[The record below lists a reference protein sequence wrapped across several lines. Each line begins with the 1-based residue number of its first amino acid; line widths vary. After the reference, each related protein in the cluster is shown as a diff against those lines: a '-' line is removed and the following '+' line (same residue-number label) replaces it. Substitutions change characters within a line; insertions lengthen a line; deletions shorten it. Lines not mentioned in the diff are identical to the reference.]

1 MSFALILLGVLLA
14 LVGLG
19 AIAAGAPSWAL
30 GLGLGSALIQSGSM
44 GLVGGFLLV
53 GIGFVLRSLRDLSRK
68 IEMVAIGGIEAN
80 PASTRMRVQK
90 PAAVRTTS
98 RREPAP
104 SRREPSHLPAR
115 EERDDQNEDEYAARA
130 PDEYAARVPDDYAA
144 RTPND
149 YAAPQE
155 RTSAR
160 TVLPSAEP
168 RISARQ
174 YPTYTETRRR
184 EREREHPRFST
195 DRPAP
200 PVSEDSFEEPESLP
214 HARGAATDVSAV
226 IVRSGIISGM
236 AYTLYKDGS
245 IEAELPIGTVRFAS
259 IQELQNHVNATGEEA
274 DVDFDESKSRTS

>member
-1 MSFALILLGVLLA
+1 MSFALIILGVFLA

-53 GIGFVLRSLRDLSRK
+53 GIGFVLRSLRDLSHK
-68 IEMVAIGGIEAN
+68 IEMAAIGGIEAN
-80 PASTRMRVQK
+80 PASARMRVQK

-115 EERDDQNEDEYAARA
+115 EERDDQTE
-130 PDEYAARVPDDYAA
+130 DEYAARVPDDYAA
-144 RTPND
+144 RAPND

-155 RTSAR
+155 RSSAR

-168 RISARQ
+168 RISTRQ

-200 PVSEDSFEEPESLP
+200 PVSDDSFEEPESLS
-214 HARGAATDVSAV
+214 HARVAATDVSTL

-259 IQELQNHVNATGEEA
+259 IEELQNHVSATGDEA
-274 DVDFDESKSRTS
+274 DVDFGESKSRTS